1 MKRSVALFV
10 LPLFLIPTAL
20 GQTKPQGVSARQ
32 TRTPVKRKVS
42 PSPPPNTTIQGGI
55 VRICQGIAIPKG
67 YTIVAYE
74 SSLSCPHGAYVLK
87 RDDSES
93 RFSDAAESSAPQTTS
108 PTNVTE

>member
-1 MKRSVALFV
+1 MKWSVASFV
-10 LPLFLIPTAL
+10 LPLFLIPAAL
-20 GQTKPQGVSARQ
+20 GQSQPQGPSVGARQ
-32 TRTPVKRKVS
+32 ARNPVKRKVS
-42 PSPPPNTTIQGGI
+42 PSPPPNSNIQGGP

-93 RFSDAAESSAPQTTS
+93 RFSDAAKS
-108 PTNVTE
+108 